1 MNGKVDYLPTK
12 LLLRRY
18 YAKYGASIAAGA
30 SKRMLP
36 SAVGY
41 TIPEGY
47 YPIGITYF
55 TTGSQYLS
63 LDYLQLYANSDQSSS
78 YWISVKNTGSSSS
91 GTTSKATVDVL
102 FAPRWMV
109 AIYGASEPI
118 DISGQPDSDI
128 IKEPVFIVK
137 NYNCAYTSLSSGGA
151 KAFSQSNMG
160 FSIPDGYEIF
170 SLRNISAGNMN
181 VTVSDCDPFN
191 SSRMVTVRNTHSSAI
206 SGTAAL
212 GVTFINK
219 KYLEYG
225 LRRNLSITAQEGI
238 TVNCSESNGTALVGN
253 KVIVAIDNPQTLLYI
268 MSIEGLSVSTIRLS
282 SDNSYSYQF
291 TMPDRDV
298 SLNIIECRSL
308 IVNISPSSA
317 VGNAVYSASPTRGQQ
332 SSTPSGPVYYCDV
345 GSTVKF
351 SVAKNGASVVY
362 AIQSATL
369 SVSSGEETLTVN
381 ETDTSSWVEL
391 VMPSSNAYLNIT
403 LKITTT

>member
-1 MNGKVDYLPTK
+1 MTGLIDNLPRK

-18 YAKYGASIAAGA
+18 KASYGGSISVGTT
-30 SKRMLP
+30 KRMLP

-47 YPIGITYF
+47 YPVGVTYF
-55 TTGSQYLS
+55 TTGSAHLS
-63 LDYLQLYANSDQSSS
+63 LDYLQLYANSNQSSS
-78 YWISVKNTGSSSS
+78 YWISVKNTGTQAS
-91 GTTSKATVDVL
+91 GSTSAAVVDVL
-102 FAPRWMV
+102 FAPSWMV
-109 AIYGASEPI
+109 ELTAE
-118 DISGQPDSDI
+118 DILQTSQSNM
-128 IKEPVFIVK
+128 IKEPVFRLK
-137 NYNCAYTSLSSGGA
+137 SFTCAYTSLASGSA
-151 KAFSQSNMG
+151 KAFTQANMG
-160 FSIPDGYEIF
+160 FFIPDGYEIF
-170 SLRNISAGNMN
+170 SFRNISSGNMN
-181 VTVSDCDPFN
+181 ITISDCDPFN
-191 SSRMVTVRNTHSSAI
+191 SSRMVTIRNTHSSAI
-206 SGTAAL
+206 SGTVGL
-212 GVTFINK
+212 GVMFINK
-219 KYLEYG
+219 KYVEYG
-225 LRRNLSITAQEGI
+225 IRRNLSITAQEGV
-238 TVNCSESNGTALVGN
+238 TVNCSESNGPVLVGN
-253 KVIVAIDNPQTLLYI
+253 TVTVTVDNPQTLLYI

-351 SVAKNGASVVY
+351 SVAKKGASVAY

>member
-18 YAKYGASIAAGA
+18 YAKYGAAITAG
-30 SKRMLP
+30 STKRMLP

-47 YPIGITYF
+47 YPVGVTYF
-55 TTGSQYLS
+55 TTGNQYLS

-91 GTTSKATVDVL
+91 GSSSRAVVDVL

-109 AIYGASEPI
+109 AIYGASEQI
-118 DISGQPDSDI
+118 DISGHPDSDI
-128 IKEPVFIVK
+128 IKEPVFIAK

-151 KAFSQSNMG
+151 KAFTQSNMG

-191 SSRMVTVRNTHSSAI
+191 SSRMVTIRNTHSSAI

-219 KYLEYG
+219 KYIEYG
-225 LRRNLSITAQEGI
+225 IRRNFNLTAQEGI
-238 TVNCSESNGTALVGN
+238 TVNCSESNGTVLVGN
-253 KVIVAIDNPQTLLYI
+253 TVTMTINNPQALIYILYA
-268 MSIEGLSVSTIRLS
+268 EGLNETQVRLF
-282 SDNSYSYQF
+282 SDNNYSYQF
-291 TMPDRDV
+291 TMPDNDV
-298 SLNIIECRSL
+298 SIEIKALYILQTNVSPESAMRG
-308 IVNISPSSA
+308 IGISPSKGSS
-317 VGNAVYSASPTRGQQ
+317 G
-332 SSTPSGPVYYCDV
+332 STPAGYVYYCQV
-345 GSTVKF
+345 GDTIKCTTNPGQSVK
-351 SVAKNGASVVY
+351 Y
-362 AIQSATL
+362 TLQSAQL
-369 SVSSGEETLTVN
+369 NG
-381 ETDTSSWVEL
+381 TDLEL
-391 VMPSSNAYLNIT
+391 ITDGNNIWTEFVMPAMNSSLAVTLNVIP
-403 LKITTT
+403 TT